1 MALTLSILVFAAC
14 EDDGLS
20 VNFKQELKDLSFTLS
35 KDSVEKYKG
44 NNYTMV
50 APPVS
55 TLTGKMEEYKED
67 LDKIESATLDSVTL
81 TITAPDNQTFDFI
94 EGFAIALR
102 VKGGNE
108 YKMAVITGLK
118 GSEFQSSDKVIELKV
133 LGENDVAEIIRSG
146 QIWME
151 VEFFGLSA
159 IDADVDIKVDMTYD
173 VKMKL

>member
-1 MALTLSILVFAAC
+1 MKKVVLMALTLSILVFAAC

-81 TITAPDNQTFDFI
+81 TITAPD
-94 EGFAIALR
+94 
-102 VKGGNE
+102 
-108 YKMAVITGLK
+108 TGI
-118 GSEFQSSDKVIELKV
+118 F
-133 LGENDVAEIIRSG
+133 
-146 QIWME
+146 
-151 VEFFGLSA
+151 
-159 IDADVDIKVDMTYD
+159 
-173 VKMKL
+173 